1 MELNDRQLKLI
12 KSIVG
17 NYINEADARN
27 NEKDTHSGVDRL
39 LLGGVIIE
47 CRKLIADIDAD
58 LDSRVEPF
66 VPELNPVEG

>member
-1 MELNDRQLKLI
+1 MELSDYQLKLI

-17 NYINEADARN
+17 KYLNEADARN

-47 CRKLIADIDAD
+47 CRKLIDQIDAD
-58 LDSRVEPF
+58 LNSRVEPF
-66 VPELNPVEG
+66 VVQESVEG